1 MSLLGRLIWL
11 LIKRLRVPRCHPLA
25 TLRVQ
30 SRALPNDLDLNMHVN
45 NGRYLTFADL
55 GRMDWFIRTG
65 SLQEARKQKCMPVI
79 GDVTARFIRQLKA
92 FDRFYVESRLL
103 GWDHKWA
110 YIEHKILDK
119 KNRVTAIVVIRGMFW
134 NRKTGGLAPQELLDA
149 TGNGHIEQPELPEW
163 VQTWAN
169 SLAELS
175 AQSRQERAEQEAAN

>member
-1 MSLLGRLIWL
+1 MSLLGRLIWIL
-11 LIKRLRVPRCHPLA
+11 LKRSRTPRCNPLD

-30 SRALPNDLDLNMHVN
+30 SRALPHDLDLNMHVN

-65 SLQEARKQKCMPVI
+65 CFQVARAQKCIPVI

-110 YIEHKILDK
+110 YLEHKILDK
-119 KNRVTAIVVIRGMFW
+119 HDRVAAIVVIRGMFW
-134 NRKTGGLAPQELLDA
+134 NKKTGGMKPQELLDA
-149 TGNGHIEQPELPEW
+149 TGNGHMEAPELPQW
-163 VQTWAN
+163 VQTWAQGL
-169 SLAELS
+169 SELS
-175 AQSRQERAEQEAAN
+175 EQSRRERSAGSE